1 MLYSSGGIAYQ
12 IVTGQEAP
20 WCDPHDKR
28 KQITGGIGK
37 WQRVKIHFRQP

>member
-12 IVTGQEAP
+12 IVTGQEAQ

-28 KQITGGIGK
+28 EQITGGIGK
-37 WQRVKIHFRQP
+37 WQRIKIHFRQP